1 MIKLV
6 ERYPVKFG
14 YLFGS
19 IVKDLEGPLSDI
31 DIALYLDA
39 EITNY
44 QRHQYRLE
52 LLASL
57 NEIFTQK
64 SIDLIILNHVTISLA
79 YHIIKEG
86 VLFCNYAS
94 NEKERVEEE
103 IILRYLDYRLF
114 AEKFNEWQSKV
125 ILESDSYD

>member
-1 MIKLV
+1 M
-6 ERYPVKFG
+6 
-14 YLFGS
+14 
-19 IVKDLEGPLSDI
+19 SDI